1 MPKRTGAVHVATTRR
16 HYKGKVYETTLLRRS
31 YREGGKVKHET
42 LGNLSHLPAHVIEL
56 VKRGLAGET
65 LVPAEEALRIERSLP
80 HGHAAAVL
88 GTARKL
94 GLEGMLGRE
103 RSRERDLCLAMV
115 CQRLL
120 RPGSKLSA
128 SRRFSLSTLGEELEV
143 ADADEAELL
152 AAMDWLLARQE
163 RVESALARRYLRAGG
178 FVLYDLSSSYLEG
191 PAVGETRGV
200 HPLDGARSLRC
211 PLPVASIL
219 HSVHFPD
226 GVVVEATALN
236 SRGLSDW
243 RAERRDAAAWC

>member
-94 GLEGMLGRE
+94 GLEGM
-103 RSRERDLCLAMV
+103 
-115 CQRLL
+115 
-120 RPGSKLSA
+120 
-128 SRRFSLSTLGEELEV
+128 
-143 ADADEAELL
+143 ADEAELL